1 MNMIPE
7 NDRKL
12 LETLKSLSLEPSL
25 QTQESPDKRS
35 RRLLYGAGFIALL
48 ISAVGAGTFIWPDD
62 INRVKEGLSQ
72 RWLSQKAEPI
82 LAVETAGENDAS
94 SSIPRK
100 PGPVA
105 AREITGSGYVVASN
119 AVSVYSKYEGQI
131 RSVSVEIGQ
140 RVEAGQTLIVL
151 DDSTSHLELEQ
162 AQSDKIS
169 ARLTLEAKRIEL
181 DQAEANFLRSE
192 TLADKQA
199 VSKED
204 LLQARTTYNSANN
217 ALAQAQQSLAKAD
230 LDVKIAQD
238 KVDDFVLRAPI
249 SGTVTELN
257 AHTGDMVLSRS
268 DSVRENQKLLAIT
281 DTTTLV
287 IDADVAETNI
297 GAIAIGLAGEAVLDG
312 LPDRPF
318 AVQIQRIAPVA
329 SLEKG
334 TVTLRLKLQDPPG
347 GIRPNMAAR
356 IRLAQSAGEKS
367 Q

>member
-25 QTQESPDKRS
+25 QKQESPDKRS
-35 RRLLYGAGFIALL
+35 RRLSYGACFIALL

-62 INRVKEGLSQ
+62 INRFKEGLSQ
-72 RWLSQKAEPI
+72 QWLSQKSEPI
-82 LAVETAGENDAS
+82 LAVEAARNDAS
-94 SSIPRK
+94 SSIPVK
-100 PGPVA
+100 PSPVA
-105 AREITGSGYVVASN
+105 AREITGSGYVVASS

-140 RVEAGQTLIVL
+140 RVEAGQALIVL

-204 LLQARTTYNSANN
+204 LLQASTTYNSANN

-249 SGTVTELN
+249 SGTITELN
-257 AHTGDMVLSRS
+257 AHTGDMVLARS

-297 GAIAIGLAGEAVLDG
+297 GVIDIGLAGEAVLDG

-318 AVQIQRIAPVA
+318 AVQIQRIAPVV

-334 TVTLRLKLQDPPG
+334 TVTLRLKLRDPPG

>member
-1 MNMIPE
+1 MNIIPE

-48 ISAVGAGTFIWPDD
+48 ISAVGAGTFIWPDG
-62 INRVKEGLSQ
+62 IKRVKEGLSQ
-72 RWLSQKAEPI
+72 RWLSQKSEPI
-82 LAVETAGENDAS
+82 LAVEAARSAAS
-94 SSIPRK
+94 SSIPVK
-100 PGPVA
+100 PSPVA

-181 DQAEANFLRSE
+181 NQAEANFLRSE

-204 LLQARTTYNSANN
+204 LLHASTTYNSARN
-217 ALAQAQQSLAKAD
+217 ALAQAQQKLAKAD

-297 GAIAIGLAGEAVLDG
+297 GAITIGLAGEAVLDG

-318 AVQIQRIAPVA
+318 AVDIQRIAPVA

-334 TVTLRLKLQDPPG
+334 TVTLRLKLRDPPG